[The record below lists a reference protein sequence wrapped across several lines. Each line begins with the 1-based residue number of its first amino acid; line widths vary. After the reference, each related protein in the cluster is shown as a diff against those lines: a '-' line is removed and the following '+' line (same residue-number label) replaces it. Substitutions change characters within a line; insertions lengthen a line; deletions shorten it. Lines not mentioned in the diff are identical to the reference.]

1 MRGLPPT
8 RVTFEYGAALL
19 GPHPAPCGRALEGL
33 WASSTAP
40 TSRTTAAMQAKSAYG
55 WLTTVART
63 RTTCPPLRSDTHSA
77 SSATTSSGAA
87 G

>member
-8 RVTFEYGAALL
+8 RVTFEYGAAHL

-40 TSRTTAAMQAKSAYG
+40 TRTTAAMQAKSAYG

-63 RTTCPPLRSDTHSA
+63 LTTCPPLRSDTHSA